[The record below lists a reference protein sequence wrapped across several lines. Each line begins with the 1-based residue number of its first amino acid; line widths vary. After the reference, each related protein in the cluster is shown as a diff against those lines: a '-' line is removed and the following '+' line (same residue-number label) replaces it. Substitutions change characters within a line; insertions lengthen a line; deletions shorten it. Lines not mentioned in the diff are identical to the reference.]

1 MITSDMQRQYQ
12 LLKESGAHMSLPNL
26 FAGTPEYNDSDFN
39 KVFQEARLTPQD
51 IIALTGGDNAGVSAG
66 EWARLSPEI
75 QQAILNDP
83 GTFLRGQF
91 DKTYGA
97 SPYDLEQRLGSK
109 YVDASGNAVTNDDTT
124 YTDDFGKIRRGEEEV
139 FANPNFGDK
148 QWFADQIATNPL
160 TKSGLDPYQWSSYMT
175 NGANGDMLSV
185 GAEGGIKDY
194 QNLKWVPGV
203 GLVRPNSDY
212 MQVHDQDADIAPAI
226 MLALAGM
233 VAGPAFA
240 GALGGTTGGT
250 YATVSDAIAAGDFA
264 AADAMGAAAFDAG
277 GGISGMGSS
286 FGSTGVGLDG
296 LTFDGVPMEGDTGWS
311 TMNTSVND
319 VAGNTWNPSLS
330 ASENLGIPQASFG
343 APAGAT
349 PIYGTL
355 PSGVEGIT
363 GYQLANGAIVS
374 ANDIALGVGGVGSSL
389 IGGGG
394 TSSWLTN
401 MFGKEGASLVKSIA
415 PDLWKA
421 VVGGFATDSQK
432 KDFEKLAN
440 DAAAMANPGA
450 YFQRNTIWP
459 ALEEAIKTGNK
470 PNADTLAGL
479 HELMQSGADP
489 NSDLRKQ
496 SANGFAAANDLVT
509 NPMGNSGYSLADQA
523 AQLYASLNSDP
534 YSNPLISQ
542 TFQNAMEAAARKSAA
557 SGRLQGGNFLADSRN
572 ATTGAV
578 VDASG
583 KLGTQYGNAINSGMN
598 MYDTQFKDALG
609 LGTGAAGTAN
619 QNISAGAQGLGSLA
633 NLQQADSNYIAQLG
647 NLAGFGNPVAASAAY
662 AANQANANKTDPWA
676 TALYNG
682 GTKIIDGLLTNVFKG

>member
-12 LLKESGAHMSLPNL
+12 LLKESGAYMSLPNL

-66 EWARLSPEI
+66 EWARLSPEV

-91 DKTYGA
+91 GKTYGA

-277 GGISGMGSS
+277 GGISG
-286 FGSTGVGLDG
+286 L
-296 LTFDGVPMEGDTGWS
+296 
-311 TMNTSVND
+311 
-319 VAGNTWNPSLS
+319 
-330 ASENLGIPQASFG
+330 
-343 APAGAT
+343 
-349 PIYGTL
+349 
-355 PSGVEGIT
+355 
-363 GYQLANGAIVS
+363 
-374 ANDIALGVGGVGSSL
+374 GSSL
-389 IGGGG
+389 GGGSMSQAVELVKAGFPYTEAAKLTGVSEEALFAALDTGAVG
-394 TSSWLTN
+394 TAGTAAAGGLGMTDGLAMENAAGLSSFEDAASLGATGAEAGGASSSSWLSSALGT
-401 MFGKEGASLVKSIA
+401 EGASLVKGLA

-421 VVGGFATDSQK
+421 VVAGIATDKQK
-432 KDFEKLAN
+432 SDFEELAN
-440 DAAAMANPGA
+440 KAAEMANPGA

-459 ALEEAIKTGNK
+459 ALEEAIKAGNK

-523 AQLYASLNSDP
+523 AQLYASLNNDP

-619 QNISAGAQGLGSLA
+619 QNITAGGSGLSNLA

-647 NLAGFGNPVAASAAY
+647 NLAGFGKPEYAAAAY
-662 AANQANANKTDPWA
+662 AANQGAANKIDPWA

>member
-12 LLKESGAHMSLPNL
+12 LLKESGAYMSLPNL

-66 EWARLSPEI
+66 EWARLSPEV

-91 DKTYGA
+91 GKTYGA

-277 GGISGMGSS
+277 GGISG
-286 FGSTGVGLDG
+286 L
-296 LTFDGVPMEGDTGWS
+296 
-311 TMNTSVND
+311 
-319 VAGNTWNPSLS
+319 
-330 ASENLGIPQASFG
+330 
-343 APAGAT
+343 
-349 PIYGTL
+349 
-355 PSGVEGIT
+355 
-363 GYQLANGAIVS
+363 
-374 ANDIALGVGGVGSSL
+374 GSSL
-389 IGGGG
+389 GGGSMSQAVELVKAGFPYTEAAKLTGVSEEALFAALDTGAVG
-394 TSSWLTN
+394 TAGTAAAGGLGMTDGLAMENAAGLSSFEDAASLGATGAEAGGASSSSWLSSALGT
-401 MFGKEGASLVKSIA
+401 EGASLVKGLA

-421 VVGGFATDSQK
+421 VVSGIATDKQK
-432 KDFEKLAN
+432 SDFEELAN
-440 DAAAMANPGA
+440 KAAEMANPGA

-459 ALEEAIKTGNK
+459 ALEEAIKAGNK

-534 YSNPLISQ
+534 YSNPLINQ

-619 QNISAGAQGLGSLA
+619 QNITAGGSGLSNLA

>member
-66 EWARLSPEI
+66 EWARLSPEV

-91 DKTYGA
+91 GKTYGA

-160 TKSGLDPYQWSSYMT
+160 TKSGLDPYQWGSYMT

-277 GGISGMGSS
+277 GGISGLGSS
-286 FGSTGVGLDG
+286 LGGGSMSQAVELVKAGFPYTEAAKLTGVSEEALFAALDTGAINGSGAVAAGATGVGG
-296 LTFDGVPMEGDTGWS
+296 TVPNAMTQFGGAAGD
-311 TMNTSVND
+311 
-319 VAGNTWNPSLS
+319 A
-330 ASENLGIPQASFG
+330 
-343 APAGAT
+343 
-349 PIYGTL
+349 
-355 PSGVEGIT
+355 
-363 GYQLANGAIVS
+363 AI
-374 ANDIALGVGGVGSSL
+374 AADAAA
-389 IGGGG
+389 IGGGTVAKDGWLASVLG
-394 TSSWLTN
+394 T
-401 MFGKEGASLVKSIA
+401 GGADLVKGLA

-421 VVGGFATDSQK
+421 VIGGIATDKQK
-432 KDFEKLAN
+432 SDFEALAN
-440 DAAAMANPGA
+440 KASEMANPGA
-450 YFQRNTIWP
+450 YFQKNTIWP
-459 ALEEAIKTGNK
+459 ALEEAIKAGNK

-619 QNISAGAQGLGSLA
+619 QNISAGAQGLGNLA

-647 NLAGFGNPVAASAAY
+647 NLAGFGKPENAAAAY
-662 AANQANANKTDPWA
+662 ATNQANANKTDPWA

>member
-1 MITSDMQRQYQ
+1 MNKSEYIAQ
-12 LLKESGAHMSLPNL
+12 LLGLNSLPTESSGKGAWGAYESEINGDQLRQLQELMGYIPPPIPFLGGSNL
-26 FAGTPEYNDSDFN
+26 LGNGGYIP
-39 KVFQEARLTPQD
+39 
-51 IIALTGGDNAGVSAG
+51 LTGTSGGLRAEQAG
-66 EWARLSPEI
+66 EDDNYRLSYTPNAE
-75 QQAILNDP
+75 
-83 GTFLRGQF
+83 GTNMALHQS
-91 DKTYGA
+91 DIA
-97 SPYDLEQRLGSK
+97 GSK
-109 YVDASGNAVTNDDTT
+109 NT
-124 YTDDFGKIRRGEEEV
+124 
-139 FANPNFGDK
+139 
-148 QWFADQIATNPL
+148 
-160 TKSGLDPYQWSSYMT
+160 
-175 NGANGDMLSV
+175 DMLGTAIV
-185 GAEGGIKDY
+185 GGI
-194 QNLKWVPGV
+194 LG
-203 GLVRPNSDY
+203 
-212 MQVHDQDADIAPAI
+212 
-226 MLALAGM
+226 
-233 VAGPAFA
+233 A
-240 GALGGTTGGT
+240 GALGLGGGGASQ
-250 YATVSDAIAAGDFA
+250 YASVSEALAAGDYA
-264 AADAMGAAAFDAG
+264 AADAMAAAAFDAG

-394 TSSWLTN
+394 ASSWLTD

-450 YFQRNTIWP
+450 AFQRNTIWP

-470 PNADTLAGL
+470 PNAQTLAGL
-479 HELMQSGADP
+479 HQLMQSGADP

-619 QNISAGAQGLGSLA
+619 QNITAGGSGLSNLA

-647 NLAGFGNPVAASAAY
+647 NLAGFGKPENAAAAY
-662 AANQANANKTDPWA
+662 AANQGAANKIDPWA

-682 GTKIIDGLLTNVFKG
+682 GTKIIDSLISKW